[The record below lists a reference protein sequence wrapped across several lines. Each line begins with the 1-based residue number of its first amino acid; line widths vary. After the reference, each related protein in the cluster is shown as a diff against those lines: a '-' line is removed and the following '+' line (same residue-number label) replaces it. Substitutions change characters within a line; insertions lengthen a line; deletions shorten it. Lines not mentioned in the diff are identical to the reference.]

1 MADVADR
8 SWNYPNIF
16 TGGAIGLGRFGFP
29 CLRVD
34 RPLKSDLSFDDQRT
48 CCIGQVAFQTTY
60 AIVLFGMLNGHNTRK
75 PIGLRRRRTNGASR

>member
-1 MADVADR
+1 MADAADR

-34 RPLKSDLSFDDQRT
+34 RPLKSDLSFDD
-48 CCIGQVAFQTTY
+48 
-60 AIVLFGMLNGHNTRK
+60 
-75 PIGLRRRRTNGASR
+75 RRSKIQPQY